1 MHLLKLG
8 DLLLCLI
15 IWSQHLLKGIEIII
29 DEHIKLCKI
38 VVILSN
44 HPKTFFSMLLS
55 GGGLALGLTTFQMF
69 RLFVIKSF
77 GPNSRTISEKVEV

>member
-1 MHLLKLG
+1 MHLFKLG

-29 DEHIKLCKI
+29 NFDEHIKLCKI

-44 HPKTFFSMLLS
+44 HP
-55 GGGLALGLTTFQMF
+55 
-69 RLFVIKSF
+69 
-77 GPNSRTISEKVEV
+77 

>member
-1 MHLLKLG
+1 
-8 DLLLCLI
+8 
-15 IWSQHLLKGIEIII
+15 
-29 DEHIKLCKI
+29 
-38 VVILSN
+38 
-44 HPKTFFSMLLS
+44 MLLS